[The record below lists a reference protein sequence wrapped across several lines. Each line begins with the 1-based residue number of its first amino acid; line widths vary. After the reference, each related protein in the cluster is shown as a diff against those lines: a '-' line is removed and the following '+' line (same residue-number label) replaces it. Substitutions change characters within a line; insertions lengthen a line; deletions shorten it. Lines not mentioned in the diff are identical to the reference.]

1 MTEQEKAREILTRW
15 RGDPKFF
22 IQNILGVEQTWT
34 LQDEL
39 SKAIPT
45 AIRDHK
51 SIYIGS
57 GHALGK
63 DYYCS
68 AISLWFLNAY
78 EKSIVIQTA
87 PTDRQVKKVM
97 WGDTLQ
103 HWNNKKIDLG
113 GTPYAN
119 PYLEIR
125 KADWY
130 LIGFTTKESGAS
142 SEGGGKFSG
151 FHSPNMC
158 IIVSEAQAIEETIFD
173 QIDGVAASAE
183 NCLVIFI
190 GNPTRAKGRFAKG
203 LKDKQNNI
211 VFNFSCLENPNY
223 LQRRTVIPGL
233 ASYEWVEDKRKKW
246 GEDDPRWYG
255 RVLGQI
261 PMTQVSNVFYQ
272 ELIDHMISRNGMRAQ
287 HSMNSGVAV
296 DPAGE
301 GVDEN
306 VFFAGT
312 GGEVLNEFVQTNMPP
327 SVSALQAVKMCK
339 QVGGNFI
346 TVDCDGLGIGV
357 YQELNKLDAAFLNGI
372 QIIKFHGSSR
382 KVTEQDAGQPL
393 YENMRAEAAFITQLR
408 AKEGRAAINPDDTE
422 LIEDLMEEECFTNK
436 RGLIQIEPKEDI
448 KERLDRSPNRGDAYK
463 MLQWSFEQDY
473 KPSGKYD
480 TTATRRPQYAITDY
494 NIDGPV
500 IKTRNPAY
508 AIHD

>member
-1 MTEQEKAREILTRW
+1 MTKQEKAQEILARW
-15 RGDPKFF
+15 KADPKFF
-22 IQNILGVEQTWT
+22 IKNILGVEQTWK

-39 SKAIPT
+39 ATAIPT
-45 AIRDHK
+45 AIKEHK

-68 AISLWFLNAY
+68 AISLWFLNTY
-78 EKSIVIQTA
+78 KNSIVIQTA
-87 PTDRQVKKVM
+87 STDRQVKKVM
-97 WGDTLQ
+97 WGDTLH
-103 HWNNKKIDLG
+103 HWNNKKVDLG
-113 GTPYAN
+113 GVPYAN
-119 PYLEIR
+119 PYLEIN

-142 SEGGGKFSG
+142 AEGGGKFSG
-151 FHSPNMC
+151 FHSSSMC

-183 NCLVIFI
+183 NVLIIFI

-203 LKDKQNNI
+203 LKDRHNNI

-223 LQRRTVIPGL
+223 LERKTVIPGL

-261 PMTQVSNVFYQ
+261 PMTQVANVMYQ
-272 ELIDHMISRNGMRAQ
+272 ELVDHAISRQGMRAQ
-287 HSMNSGVAV
+287 HSMNSGVSI

-312 GGEVLNEFVQTNMPP
+312 GGEVLNEYVQTNMAP

-339 QVGGNFI
+339 QIGGNFI
-346 TVDCDGLGIGV
+346 IVDCDGLGIGV
-357 YQELNKLDAAFLNGI
+357 YQELNKLDENFLNGI
-372 QIIKFHGSSR
+372 QIIKFHGSSS
-382 KVTEQDAGQPL
+382 KVTETDGGQPL
-393 YENMRAEAAFITQLR
+393 YQNMRAEAAFVTQLR
-408 AKEGRAAINPDDTE
+408 AKEGRAAINPNDTE
-422 LIEDLMEEECFTNK
+422 LIEDLMEEEYFTNN
-436 RGLIQIEPKEDI
+436 RGLIQIEPKDDI
-448 KERLDRSPNRGDAYK
+448 KERLERSPNRGDAYK
-463 MLQWSFEQDY
+463 MLQWAFEQEY

-480 TTATRRPQYAITDY
+480 DTATRRPQYAITDY
-494 NIDGPV
+494 DIDGPI
-500 IKTRNPAY
+500 IKTHNPAY
-508 AIHD
+508 AITD